1 MNYFL
6 DTNLLLVYIRNNL
19 PAKRIE
25 QDLQLFDG
33 THNLITSVVSV
44 GELRSIAK
52 QNKWGSRRI
61 QEMEDVLSDFLV
73 ADINSEDVLERYA
86 EVDAFSQ
93 GKLAGTKSE
102 FSSRNMGKNDLW
114 IAATASVLQAELFTT
129 DRDFEHLSDKYLKL
143 RTIRLEDYA
152 T

>member
-19 PAKRIE
+19 LAKRIE
-25 QDLQLFDG
+25 QDLKLFDG
-33 THNLITSVVSV
+33 KQNLITSVVSV

-86 EVDAFSQ
+86 EIDAFSQ

-143 RTIRLEDYA
+143 RTIRLEDYS
-152 T
+152 